1 MFTAPPLGTTMR
13 RAGSVRGELYPV
25 IHYLTYLTLVLTR
38 YTYHLH
44 GPIRRCGACPCAPAN
59 LPT

>member
-25 IHYLTYLTLVLTR
+25 IHYLTYLSTHPLYLPPTW
-38 YTYHLH
+38 TYKKM
-44 GPIRRCGACPCAPAN
+44 RCVSMC
-59 LPT
+59 TS

>member
-25 IHYLTYLTLVLTR
+25 IRYLTYLS
-38 YTYHLH
+38 TYS
-44 GPIRRCGACPCAPAN
+44 PAI
-59 LPT
+59 PTTYMDL